1 LIMTNEEIVEAL
13 LAWAPDLAEGLT
25 ALEYLGSD
33 LSLKWF
39 NDSEWTSELELII
52 RKDGYS
58 AAVRIWEK
66 VLREKIEFPPPVLL
80 LVLEHFRKNPSQAAA
95 LLTSIGLSFSRSL
108 ANVAHLITK
117 LKLGFTMQ
125 QKLWNYESKVF
136 LKTLCR
142 K

>member
-1 LIMTNEEIVEAL
+1 MTNEEIVEAL

-25 ALEYLGSD
+25 GLEYLGSD

-66 VLREKIEFPPPVLL
+66 VLREKIKFPPP
-80 LVLEHFRKNPSQAAA
+80 EAEK
-95 LLTSIGLSFSRSL
+95 
-108 ANVAHLITK
+108 
-117 LKLGFTMQ
+117 
-125 QKLWNYESKVF
+125 
-136 LKTLCR
+136 
-142 K
+142 